1 MEPEILL
8 KLAKKQITK
17 EELTDKIESDF
28 TLLPSV
34 IAGASSSKASIRYG
48 CASVLVN
55 LSAKY
60 PEKLYSHFGFFVSL
74 LSSNHRILVWNGL
87 AAIANLC
94 VADSEKKFDAIF
106 RKYYGFLGDEYMV
119 TVANVV
125 GNSPRIVHAKPYLA
139 SRITE
144 QMLGVEKISTT
155 PHLTEECKRVIAE
168 KTVEAFCEFFD
179 LLSNADRTRVLAFV
193 KAQADSPRASLRKE
207 VQRFL
212 ERWV

>member
-8 KLAKKQITK
+8 RLAKKQISK
-17 EELTDKIESDF
+17 GELTESIESDF

-34 IAGASSSKASIRYG
+34 IAGVSSSKASVRYG

-55 LSAKY
+55 LSAKH
-60 PEKLYSHFGFFVSL
+60 PEELYSHFDFFVSL
-74 LSSNHRILVWNGL
+74 LSSNHRILVWNGM

-94 VADSEKKFDAIF
+94 VADSDKEFDVIF
-106 RKYYGFLGDEYMV
+106 EKYYGFLGDECMV

-125 GNSPRIVHAKPYLA
+125 GNSPTIVRAKPYLA
-139 SRITE
+139 SRIAE

-168 KTVEAFCEFFD
+168 KTVDSFCEFFD
-179 LLSNADRTRVLAFV
+179 LLNNDERKRVLAFV

>member
-1 MEPEILL
+1 MEPEVLA

-17 EELTDKIESDF
+17 EELTDGIQSDF

-34 IAGASSSKASIRYG
+34 LAGVSSSKASIRYG

-55 LSAKY
+55 LSANH
-60 PEKLYSHFGFFVSL
+60 PERLYSYFDFFVSL

-94 VADSEKKFDAIF
+94 AADSDKKFDAIF
-106 RKYYGFLGDEYMV
+106 EKYYGFLGDEYMV

-125 GNSPRIVHAKPYLA
+125 GNSPRIVRAKPYLA
-139 SRITE
+139 SRIAE